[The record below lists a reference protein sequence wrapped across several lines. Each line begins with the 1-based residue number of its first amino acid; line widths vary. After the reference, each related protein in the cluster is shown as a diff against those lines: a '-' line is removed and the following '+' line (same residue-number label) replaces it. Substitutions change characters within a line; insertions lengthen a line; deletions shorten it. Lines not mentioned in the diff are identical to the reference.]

1 MYSQKPERPPGFP
14 AASVP
19 AAVPRW
25 GTILVATIFTHRNMV
40 TTTVQERTG
49 STANNPLRQ
58 ILHRPLFVES
68 LGVPGRVALGA
79 VASANTVSCPP
90 SDV

>member
-25 GTILVATIFTHRNMV
+25 GAILVATIFTHRNMV